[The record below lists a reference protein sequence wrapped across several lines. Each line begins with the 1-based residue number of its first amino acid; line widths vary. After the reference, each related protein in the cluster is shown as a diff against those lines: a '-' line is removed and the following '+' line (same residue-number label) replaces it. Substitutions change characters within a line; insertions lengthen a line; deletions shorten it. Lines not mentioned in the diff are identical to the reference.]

1 MPQAPHPPSPTP
13 AVRSPLH
20 QRSAQHA
27 RLHPPRA
34 PILPPL
40 PLKLPGVRFLRFRH
54 LRNPPRIS
62 TIPPCLLPPRA
73 GRKIRGERSF
83 WATRGEQGEVGETE
97 KAEDQ
102 GERAGGTT
110 TEGHGQVQGEQF
122 LPEWRQ
128 WGAAVVYRPRV
139 HAGDLKSVCLMLP
152 LPATSASSSPLLCL
166 SCPLLCLFLPPPPPL
181 PPPSSASPC
190 PLRLS
195 LQPDLERI
203 VRAAHAEGRRI
214 RPVGSAISP
223 NGIALSAHGMVNLA
237 LMGRVVCLDKSTGN
251 RRAFRPAAKSAPPSS
266 SLPSPCSLSQD
277 LERIVQSAP
286 SPPNGIALS
295 AHSMVN
301 LALMGRVDLERIVQ
315 AAHREGRPIRP
326 VGSAISPNGIAL
338 RAHGMVNLALMD
350 RVVHVD
356 KSTGRV
362 RVQAGARVEQVVEA
376 LRPYGL
382 TLQNYA
388 SVREQQIGGFIQ
400 VGAHGTGAAIPPVD
414 EQVLAIKLVTP
425 GKGTLH
431 LTPEA
436 DPDLFY
442 LARCGLGA
450 LGVVGEV
457 ELQAIP
463 AHRLREETFVTTK
476 EEIKRHHGQWLRD
489 SQHVRYMW
497 IPHTQ
502 AVVVVRSNP
511 VTNATSGRSAVQ
523 GKGPASEPAMG
534 EDEKLAHVRALY
546 LASVAARRS
555 NKPSRPQSH
564 PPSSSPSPASSSSP
578 SHGQNSTTEAAAGM
592 WSGTGSAEPA
602 PSTQRFLTEAE
613 LQELSFTRLRDE
625 LLALDPL
632 NLDHVRAINQAEAL
646 YWKLSEGEREGWSD
660 QILGFDCG
668 GQQWVSEVC
677 FKAGGG
683 SGTTTSS
690 TAAASSSSNAA
701 DIAYME
707 ELLTLIESEGIPAPA
722 PIEQRWTS
730 GSRSPMS
737 PTAGACNAANAATA
751 AAGSAASSAAGSAAD
766 GRALDDVYSWVGI
779 IMYLPSN
786 DPDQRAA
793 ITKHFLD
800 YKFLTARRLWDK
812 YGAHEHWAK
821 IEIPADPAT
830 REWLVSRVAR
840 DFPVAKLNEY
850 RRKLDPKNVLANDML
865 DVLFPR

>member
-1 MPQAPHPPSPTP
+1 MVRTNRNVREFRFDFGILVTKNDGLPSGLQFSRSPSVRNSPVMASAVRLLRHRSREADSAIRRLTCNYSSARAYTIGATPAFPHTRRSSPSPS
-13 AVRSPLH
+13 AIRAACPLVTAPCADP
-20 QRSAQHA
+20 SASSA
-27 RLHPPRA
+27 RA
-34 PILPPL
+34 PPPAR
-40 PLKLPGVRFLRFRH
+40 P
-54 LRNPPRIS
+54 
-62 TIPPCLLPPRA
+62 LLPPASSPQSPQQFRKSAIQLSAFTASGAQVLGNTRGTGGDQGNGDRGGWGEERWGNRRGGEWAGACGAIFAGVAAVGVSWGEARSSKGGRA
-73 GRKIRGERSF
+73 EEKGKRGEE
-83 WATRGEQGEVGETE
+83 GVGEG
-97 KAEDQ
+97 
-102 GERAGGTT
+102 GEEEEGELVSNWSGTH
-110 TEGHGQVQGEQF
+110 EV
-122 LPEWRQ
+122 R
-128 WGAAVVYRPRV
+128 AAVVYRPE
-139 HAGDLKSVCLMLP
+139 SM
-152 LPATSASSSPLLCL
+152 
-166 SCPLLCLFLPPPPPL
+166 
-181 PPPSSASPC
+181 
-190 PLRLS
+190 
-195 LQPDLERI
+195 QDLERI
-203 VRAAHAEGRRI
+203 VQSAHKEGRTI

-237 LMGRVVCLDKSTGN
+237 LM
-251 RRAFRPAAKSAPPSS
+251 
-266 SLPSPCSLSQD
+266 
-277 LERIVQSAP
+277 
-286 SPPNGIALS
+286 
-295 AHSMVN
+295 
-301 LALMGRVDLERIVQ
+301 
-315 AAHREGRPIRP
+315 
-326 VGSAISPNGIAL
+326 
-338 RAHGMVNLALMD
+338 D
-350 RVVHVD
+350 RVLHVD
-356 KSTGRV
+356 KATGRV

-414 EQVLAIKLVTP
+414 EQVVAIKLVTP
-425 GKGTLH
+425 GSSTLH

-463 AHRLREETFVTTK
+463 AHRLREETFVTDK
-476 EEIKRHHGQWLRD
+476 EEIKRHHRRWLKD
-489 SQHVRYMW
+489 YQHVRYMW

-511 VTNATSGRSAVQ
+511 VVKGGSSGGSAATVQ
-523 GKGPASEPAMG
+523 GEGAASGPALSEG
-534 EDEKLAHVRALY
+534 EKLAHVRALY
-546 LASVAARRS
+546 LASVAARR
-555 NKPSRPQSH
+555 
-564 PPSSSPSPASSSSP
+564 
-578 SHGQNSTTEAAAGM
+578 
-592 WSGTGSAEPA
+592 
-602 PSTQRFLTEAE
+602 
-613 LQELSFTRLRDE
+613 RDE

-677 FKAGGG
+677 FKAGG
-683 SGTTTSS
+683 STTTITSS
-690 TAAASSSSNAA
+690 TAASSSSSSSSTTAPSSSGSSSSTA
-701 DIAYME
+701 DIAFME
-707 ELLTLIESEGIPAPA
+707 ELLALIESEGIPAPA

-730 GSRSPMS
+730 GSRSPLS
-737 PTAGACNAANAATA
+737 PTAGAYNAANAAGGF
-751 AAGSAASSAAGSAAD
+751 AAGGSAAGSAAD
-766 GRALDDVYSWVGI
+766 GRAAHDDVYSWVGI

-800 YKFLTARRLWDK
+800 YKFVTARRLWDK

-821 IEIPADPAT
+821 IEIPSDPAT

-865 DVLFPR
+865 NVLFPR